1 MAIYHLSAQVISRGY
16 GHSAVHAA
24 AYRARC
30 EIADSRTGLVH
41 DYGRKAGELMFEG
54 IYAPKD
60 APEWAR
66 DRAQLWNHVEAFEK
80 HRRAELAREFVIA
93 LPHELT
99 LDQGRYAIQDWVR
112 ENFTRKGLI
121 ADVTIHAP
129 GREGDERNVHA
140 HVMVVTRKL
149 DGTEFIRTKERFD
162 TYSEKAEAKKAELET
177 LRESWARIGNRHLER
192 HGFEASL
199 DHRTL
204 EAQGI
209 EREPT
214 IHMGKAATAIEREG
228 TASELGD
235 VNREIAADNE
245 RRVIDLAA
253 ERTMREAHAAA
264 RGQVE
269 DVRPPERGA
278 SIDLAAALDR
288 DDSILAEFTAAARE
302 TAQAREAAAAAS
314 TPEPELSPST
324 AHEPAPEIRNTGDI
338 AGGLADGAARL
349 FGKAL
354 DFVGGL
360 FEGLFAGP
368 STPSKEPPAL
378 KSEPERAAQ
387 PDPDAAFR
395 EWVRQHQQQQTQ
407 QEAERRAAQ
416 ERETAAREAAE
427 KDARLQELLEQIR
440 RDNQRRRYDRD
451 TGREIDDD
459 RDYDRGRERER

>member
-41 DYGRKAGELMFEG
+41 DYGRKAGELLFEG

-99 LDQGRYAIQDWVR
+99 LDQGRYALQDWVR

-149 DGTEFIRTKERFD
+149 DGSEFIRTKERFD

-177 LRESWARIGNRHLER
+177 LRESWARTGNRHLER
-192 HGFEASL
+192 HGFEPSL

-228 TASELGD
+228 TSSELGD
-235 VNREIAADNE
+235 VNREIKVEND

-253 ERTMREAHAAA
+253 DPRFRGEAMR
-264 RGQVE
+264 
-269 DVRPPERGA
+269 D
-278 SIDLAAALDR
+278 
-288 DDSILAEFTAAARE
+288 
-302 TAQAREAAAAAS
+302 AREAARGRVDDIRPPAAA
-314 TPEPELSPST
+314 
-324 AHEPAPEIRNTGDI
+324 EPAPERAEPLAFTVAAEPENIASTAPERAPDI
-338 AGGLADGAARL
+338 ADGMASML
-349 FGKAL
+349 GKAL
-354 DFVGGL
+354 DFFGGL
-360 FEGLFAGP
+360 FEGLFGARL
-368 STPSKEPPAL
+368 TPAKEPPA
-378 KSEPERAAQ
+378 RAPQ
-387 PDPDAAFR
+387 QEQRPDPDMTAFR
-395 EWVRQHQQQQTQ
+395 EWVRQ
-407 QEAERRAAQ
+407 QEARTAERSAGP
-416 ERETAAREAAE
+416 EPDGSAAREA
-427 KDARLQELLEQIR
+427 RLRRLLEEQLR
-440 RDNQRRRYDRD
+440 RDIEQQAGDRD
-451 TGREIDDD
+451 DD
-459 RDYDRGRERER
+459 YSRGYERER

>member
-41 DYGRKAGELMFEG
+41 DYGRKADELLFEG

-60 APEWAR
+60 APAWAR

-99 LDQGRYAIQDWVR
+99 LEQGRYAIQDWVR

-129 GREGDERNVHA
+129 GREGDERNIHA

-149 DGTEFIRTKERFD
+149 DGSEFIRTKERFA
-162 TYSEKAEAKKAELET
+162 TYSEKAEAKKAELES
-177 LRESWARIGNRHLER
+177 LRESWARIGNRHIER

-228 TASELGD
+228 SASDLGD
-235 VNREIAADNE
+235 VNREIKTGND
-245 RRVIDLAA
+245 RRVINLAA
-253 ERTMREAHAAA
+253 ERTKRETLDAAH
-264 RGQVE
+264 QVE
-269 DVRPPERGA
+269 DVRPP
-278 SIDLAAALDR
+278 AAAPEIAPVQER
-288 DDSILAEFTAAARE
+288 AAPSFA
-302 TAQAREAAAAAS
+302 
-314 TPEPELSPST
+314 PEPENIAST
-324 AHEPAPEIRNTGDI
+324 ARERGPERPGLGDA
-338 AGGLADGAARL
+338 AGNFADGVASMLGRT
-349 FGKAL
+349 F
-354 DFVGGL
+354 DFLAGL
-360 FEGLFAGP
+360 FEGLFSAP
-368 STPSKEPPAL
+368 AKEPSAPAP
-378 KSEPERAAQ
+378 EPEQQPDRAAELR
-387 PDPDAAFR
+387 A
-395 EWVRQHQQQQTQ
+395 WVEQQQMAR
-407 QEAERRAAQ
+407 ESERHAAPEPEISDVRAARL
-416 ERETAAREAAE
+416 ERLREQLARDIEE
-427 KDARLQELLEQIR
+427 RSR
-440 RDNQRRRYDRD
+440 
-451 TGREIDDD
+451 GRDDD
-459 RDYDRGRERER
+459 DHSRGRERER

>member
-30 EIADSRTGLVH
+30 EITDSRTGLVH
-41 DYGRKAGELMFEG
+41 DYGRKAGELLFEG

-60 APEWAR
+60 APAWAR

-99 LDQGRYAIQDWVR
+99 LEQGRYAVQDWVR

-129 GREGDERNVHA
+129 GREGDERNIHA

-149 DGTEFIRTKERFD
+149 DGSEFIQTKDRFA
-162 TYSEKAEAKKAELET
+162 TYSEKAAAKKTELES

-209 EREPT
+209 EREPS

-228 TASELGD
+228 SGSELGD
-235 VNREIAADNE
+235 VNREIKAGND

-253 ERTMREAHAAA
+253 ERAMREAREAA

-269 DVRPPERGA
+269 DIRPDQSRR
-278 SIDLAAALDR
+278 DAAYRQHVPGYDAPQQ
-288 DDSILAEFTAAARE
+288 TARE
-302 TAQAREAAAAAS
+302 APQAREAEAAPSAPEAELTPS
-314 TPEPELSPST
+314 TPAAPAAELRS
-324 AHEPAPEIRNTGDI
+324 AGDI
-338 AGGLADGAARL
+338 TGGLVDGAARL
-349 FGKAL
+349 FGRAL

-368 STPSKEPPAL
+368 STPAPEPPQP
-378 KSEPERAAQ
+378 KPEQNRQ
-387 PDPDAAFR
+387 EHDAEFQ
-395 EWVRQHQQQQTQ
+395 EWVRQHQQQEAQ
-407 QEAERRAAQ
+407 QAAERRAAQ
-416 ERETAAREAAE
+416 EREATAGEAAE
-427 KDARLQELLEQIR
+427 QEKLRQALLEQIR
-440 RDNQRRRYDRD
+440 RDRRDRLAGYDRD
-451 TGREIDDD
+451 RDDD
-459 RDYDRGRERER
+459 DRGRERDRGYDFER

>member
-41 DYGRKAGELMFEG
+41 DYGRKAGELLFEG

-60 APEWAR
+60 APAWAR

-99 LDQGRYAIQDWVR
+99 LEQGRYAVQDWVR

-140 HVMVVTRKL
+140 HIMVVTRKL
-149 DGTEFIRTKERFD
+149 DGTEFIRTKERFE

-235 VNREIAADNE
+235 VNREIAADND

-253 ERTMREAHAAA
+253 ERAMRDAHAAA

-269 DVRPPERGA
+269 DVRPPER
-278 SIDLAAALDR
+278 DVRAAEAVQ
-288 DDSILAEFTAAARE
+288 T
-302 TAQAREAAAAAS
+302 QEAAAASSAPEAEV
-314 TPEPELSPST
+314 TPATAREPEPELRD
-324 AHEPAPEIRNTGDI
+324 AGDVT
-338 AGGLADGAARL
+338 GGLVDGAARL

-368 STPSKEPPAL
+368 STPAPEPPQP
-378 KSEPERAAQ
+378 KPEQNAR
-387 PDPDAAFR
+387 DHDAEFR
-395 EWVRQHQQQQTQ
+395 EWVRQHQQQQAQ
-407 QEAERRAAQ
+407 QETERRAAQ
-416 ERETAAREAAE
+416 EREAVAQPQAE
-427 KDARLQELLEQIR
+427 KDARLQELLDQIR

-451 TGREIDDD
+451 SGREIDDD